1 MAIIRAAPIKNSKA
15 PVYLSTWIF
24 QSLQHLFCVYKEFY
38 FTTSVELGFSPSAL
52 RSLSHGFGVFTRSLS
67 EWAVTKEEQQQQ
79 KSPSKSKALSL
90 IFQEALVRVCKC
102 LAGWKMK
109 NRAQIWHKQLSVTGV
124 NDYRKWKWWKLNDKV
139 ICFSCKLVSK
149 RLCSRIFIPPGLKL
163 SLKALRTTFGRE
175 QSR

>member
-1 MAIIRAAPIKNSKA
+1 MNLPVAAAFILRLQRILFYNVS
-15 PVYLSTWIF
+15 WIGLF
-24 QSLQHLFCVYKEFY
+24 SLCTAFSISWLWSFHSEPLRVSCYK
-38 FTTSVELGFSPSAL
+38 
-52 RSLSHGFGVFTRSLS
+52 RR
-67 EWAVTKEEQQQQ
+67 KQQQ
-79 KSPSKSKALSL
+79 KSPSKSKALSF